1 MANAQGISGVS
12 AYFSM
17 MIGLSS
23 IIPQRFKHTA
33 FWLLGLIW
41 LSFSHPLYS
50 QTPGDS
56 LLQAMETTVDSSQKL
71 ALLQEIYQPLIY
83 DDPQSCIRY
92 ARQALEIAEGLND
105 FEGEVDA
112 LQTIAWV
119 YQGLSYLDLALD
131 RSLRAERICKAK
143 GLEEPLGNIYNT
155 MGSIEYGNNNAVGA
169 IDYFRRSLEIRRKF
183 GPQSSVAASLNN
195 IGLLSMETEELDTAR
210 EYLSSALGLYS
221 EIDFKR
227 GEITVMGN
235 LGDLFRMEKDFN
247 QARDQF
253 QEAIDKADAASLE
266 DLVVSLSYALAVTE
280 KEAGNRARSRNLL
293 EAIVDS
299 SDRGNP
305 LNAIV
310 YGELAGMAEEKGE
323 LKKALTYLKIQSE
336 INDSLKARERIDQL
350 ESVQTINKISLEE
363 KELEFK
369 EQQDALSQE
378 EQLKRAQLVSGLYL
392 LGAIFLL
399 VIAVTLFLRFREH
412 RRLSQR
418 LSVEVEDRTEALVK
432 ANTELNTFIYQSSHD
447 LRGPINTIMGLQQ
460 LLEDGSLETPQVA
473 TMLDRKVRQLEKGQR
488 SLVHSMELR
497 NREPTISPVKIRELL
512 ADVLKR
518 IREDNASRTVDF
530 QFDIENGLIF
540 PIDPWVLAVT
550 LEHLIDNAVVFQSNE
565 RNSWV
570 KIGAR
575 VKGASLEI
583 SISDNGIGM
592 SDEIRQHACQMFYR
606 GSNQSTGNGLGLY
619 NVQLAIDLL
628 GGSIQF
634 EGFPGKGTTVRAV
647 FSEIREEEERPEP
660 ESIENS

>member
-1 MANAQGISGVS
+1 MYGL
-12 AYFSM
+12 FSIILHFIKHAT
-17 MIGLSS
+17 IGL
-23 IIPQRFKHTA
+23 
-33 FWLLGLIW
+33 LGMIV
-41 LSFSHPLYS
+41 LSFSNLLYS
-50 QTPGDS
+50 QAPDDS
-56 LLQAMETTVDSSQKL
+56 LLLIMKSTVDSSQKL
-71 ALLQEIYQPLIY
+71 SLLQEIYQPLIY

-92 ARQALEIAEGLND
+92 ARQALEIAEDLRD

-119 YQGLSYLDLALD
+119 YQGLSYLVLALD
-131 RSLRAERICKAK
+131 RSFRAEHICKSK

-155 MGSIEYGNNNAVGA
+155 MGSIEYGNNNLRGA
-169 IDYFRRSLEIRRKF
+169 IDYFRRSLVIRRKF

-195 IGLLSMETEELDTAR
+195 IGLLSMETEEMDTAR
-210 EYLSSALGLYS
+210 EYLTAALGLYK
-221 EIDFKR
+221 EIDFER

-247 QARDQF
+247 QARSQF
-253 QEAIDKADAASLE
+253 QEAIDKAHTASLE
-266 DLVVSLSYALAVTE
+266 DLVVSLNYALAVTE
-280 KEAGNRARSRNLL
+280 KEAGNLTQSRYLL

-299 SDRGNP
+299 SDRENP

-336 INDSLKARERIDQL
+336 INDSLKARERVDQL

-378 EQLKRAQLVSGLYL
+378 EQLKRAKLVSGLYL

-412 RRLSQR
+412 RRLSRR

-432 ANTELNTFIYQSSHD
+432 AHSELNTFIYQSSHD

-460 LLEDGSLETPQVA
+460 LLEDGSLETTQVA

-497 NREPTISPVKIRELL
+497 NREARRSLVDIRELL

-518 IREDNASRTVDF
+518 IREDSASRSVDF
-530 QFDIENGLIF
+530 RFDIESGLIF

-550 LEHLIDNAVVFQSNE
+550 LEHLIDNAVVFRSNE
-565 RNSWV
+565 RNPWV

-575 VKGASLEI
+575 LKGTSLEI

-592 SDEIRQHACQMFYR
+592 SDEVREHACQMFYR

-628 GGSIQF
+628 RGSIGF
-634 EGFPGKGTTVRAV
+634 EGIPGKGTTVRVV
-647 FSEIREEEERPEP
+647 FSEILEEEERPEP